1 MTKGNFKRFAA
12 LLVAGTMVVGSSV
25 TAFAEGETTTPGVA
39 EGEGSYEGGEMKYP
53 TLSVTLPTIPDGAYN
68 YIADPNGL
76 IAATAAA
83 AYDGATF
90 TGSQGVFFKTTDA
103 EGETKATYTN
113 KSKALTLKNENAQD
127 IDVTIKLEQKTAGSD
142 TIEYAD
148 SATFEEGDKAQKL
161 YLAVT
166 DDAASNAQVS
176 ALGETAATLTTTV
189 AGKTGNYKANWD
201 STNKYGYIL
210 DDTKKVDGEYVWE
223 SCSYTLVG
231 ALNKAAT
238 WGDEVNF
245 PTIKV
250 TWSYCEHSEIPAT
263 STAASIVVPES
274 GNATVA
280 ITVGQDGAVPTSLTT
295 TWFSGNLLQSTNG
308 WGAAYDAD
316 TKVLTFDT
324 GISKDFQDEKAAA
337 LEATYTITFTPSEGE
352 AYTQTLSFA
361 E

>member
-142 TIEYAD
+142 TIEYSD
-148 SATFEEGDKAQKL
+148 SATFEDGDKAQKL

-238 WGDEVNF
+238 WGDEVDF

-250 TWSYCEHSEIPAT
+250 TWSYKEHTDSYLSSTTISSSSNTVTVSLPSGVTVSSVVLGKAT
-263 STAASIVVPES
+263 GGTVTLVAGSHYTVSGST
-274 GNATVA
+274 
-280 ITVGQDGAVPTSLTT
+280 
-295 TWFSGNLLQSTNG
+295 
-308 WGAAYDAD
+308 Y
-316 TKVLTFDT
+316 TFDASMLENHST
-324 GISKDFQDEKAAA
+324 GSV
-337 LEATYTITFTPSEGE
+337 TFTFSDETSETMTIE
-352 AYTQTLSFA
+352 
-361 E
+361 